1 MAVMR
6 LKGLNK
12 VTVTLASGKR
22 VTYWYA
28 WKGGP
33 RLDGQPGT
41 PEFVASF
48 NRAVAARK
56 TPKRDNLASLVGQF
70 RSSPE
75 FARMADSTQAEWGR
89 WLARIEIATI
99 GSLPIA
105 ALNDRAVKDDLM
117 GWRDSYA
124 DRPRTADYGAQVL
137 ARVLSWGMSRGKL
150 TFNAMDGAGTLYRA
164 DRADMIWTEDDLSA
178 FAEKASVE
186 VAKALRLACLTG
198 LRRSDLIALQWRH
211 IGETAIVF
219 STAKSRKTVTV
230 TIPLLDETRELLG
243 KRGEGHVLLNSR
255 GKPWTADGLENRIWT
270 AKKAAGIDL
279 HLHDARGT
287 FATRLRLAGLTKDE
301 IASVMGWDGEK
312 VERIIARYVDQARI
326 VRSIADRLN
335 KAGSQTPK

>member
-1 MAVMR
+1 MPVVR

-12 VTVTLASGKR
+12 VSVTLASGKR

-33 RLDGQPGT
+33 RLDGLPGS
-41 PEFVASF
+41 PAFMASY
-48 NRAVAARK
+48 NRAVEARK
-56 TPKRDNLASLVGQF
+56 APRFNNLAGLVQKF
-70 RSSPE
+70 RASPE
-75 FARMADSTQAEWGR
+75 FTRLADSTQAEWRR
-89 WLARIEIATI
+89 WLDRIELADIATI
-99 GSLPIA
+99 PTK
-105 ALNDRAVKDDLM
+105 ALNDPAVKADLM
-117 GWRDSYA
+117 DWRDTYA

-137 ARVLSWGMSRGKL
+137 SRVLSWSMSRGLL
-150 TFNAMDGAGTLYRA
+150 TLNAMDGAGTLYKG
-164 DRADMIWTEDDLSA
+164 DRAEKIWTEADLSA
-178 FAEKASVE
+178 FDAKASVE
-186 VAKALRLACLTG
+186 VSKALRLACLTG
-198 LRRSDLIALQWRH
+198 LRRADLIALEWKH
-211 IGETAIVF
+211 VGDTAIILV
-219 STAKSRKTVTV
+219 TGKGKKEVTV
-230 TIPLLDETRELLG
+230 PLLDETRKLLG
-243 KRGEGHVLLNSR
+243 RRGTGHVLLNSR

-335 KAGSQTPK
+335 KAGSETPK